1 MRGFSLPCSSDTA
14 ASGPP
19 VGRRRAL
26 ALLLAAALPP
36 AAAQDLNEARV
47 KVRLALSLARFTQW
61 PAGAFAAADDPLNVC
76 VVERSDLVAGAFREI
91 AGQAVNGRPLRLVA
105 PAPLAAAGCHLL
117 FVHASSGPAGLGLVD
132 AAAGRPVLTIG
143 DLDGFAA
150 RRGMVELVNVNDAIR
165 MDVNLA
171 AIRSGQLE
179 LSSRVLQL
187 ARRVRE

>member
-1 MRGFSLPCSSDTA
+1 MRSRSDLRH
-14 ASGPP
+14 GPP
-19 VGRRRAL
+19 SPGRRRAL
-26 ALLLAAALPP
+26 ALLFALAAP
-36 AAAQDLNEARV
+36 AGLAQDLNEARV

-61 PAGAFAAADDPLNVC
+61 PAGAFGAADDALNVC
-76 VVERSDLVAGAFREI
+76 VAERNDVLASAFREI
-91 AGQAVNGRPLRLVA
+91 AGQSVNGRPLRLVA
-105 PAPLAAAGCHLL
+105 PAPAQAGGCHLL
-117 FVHASSGPAGLGLVD
+117 FVHASAGTAGLVLAD
-132 AAAGRPVLTIG
+132 AVAGRPVLTIG
-143 DLDGFAA
+143 DVDGFAA